1 MNHFMLWH
9 RQPEAT
15 LGIAADRRVLRAA
28 EVPPLRQA
36 QDLLADLQ
44 ALQAS
49 TQARLDVARAEA
61 RDAGHREGW
70 AAGQAQ
76 AREQLGQALAE
87 LARAQEAAREQ
98 SQQAIGHLALEV
110 FQKLL
115 GSLPADEALARLAL
129 QAARELQPARTWR
142 LHVHPHQLP
151 TLRAA
156 LQAADPDNRAG
167 LAQAELVADVD
178 LGESDCRLTTEF
190 GTADASLATQ
200 VERLAKAWG
209 L

>member
-15 LGIAADRRVLRAA
+15 LGITTDRRVLRAA
-28 EVPPLRQA
+28 EVPALRRA
-36 QDLLADLQ
+36 QDLLADLH

-49 TQARLDVARAEA
+49 TQARVDEACADARQ
-61 RDAGHREGW
+61 AGHREGW
-70 AAGQAQ
+70 AAGQAE
-76 AREQLGQALAE
+76 AREQLGRALAD

-98 SQQAIGHLALEV
+98 SQQAIGRLALEV
-110 FQKLL
+110 FHKLL
-115 GSLPADEALARLAL
+115 GSLPGDEALARLAV

-142 LHVHPHQLP
+142 LQVHPHQVP

-178 LGESDCRLTTEF
+178 LADTDCRLTTEF

>member
-15 LGIAADRRVLRAA
+15 LGITTDRRVLRAA
-28 EVPPLRQA
+28 EVPALRRA
-36 QDLLADLQ
+36 QDLLADLH

-49 TQARLDVARAEA
+49 TQARVDEACADARQ
-61 RDAGHREGW
+61 AGHREGW
-70 AAGQAQ
+70 AAGQAE
-76 AREQLGQALAE
+76 AREQLGRALAD

-98 SQQAIGHLALEV
+98 SQQAIGRLALEV
-110 FQKLL
+110 FHKLL
-115 GSLPADEALARLAL
+115 GSLPGDEALARLGV
-129 QAARELQPARTWR
+129 QAARELQPART
-142 LHVHPHQLP
+142 
-151 TLRAA
+151 
-156 LQAADPDNRAG
+156 G

-178 LGESDCRLTTEF
+178 LADTDCRLTTEF